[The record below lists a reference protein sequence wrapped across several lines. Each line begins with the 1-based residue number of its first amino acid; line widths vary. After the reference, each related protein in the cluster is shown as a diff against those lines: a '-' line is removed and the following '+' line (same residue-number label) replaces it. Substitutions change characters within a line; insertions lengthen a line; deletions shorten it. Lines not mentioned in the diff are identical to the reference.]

1 MRAQPFDDYRPLL
14 IAFNLATQR
23 GDASQGAGTIGPR
36 RKVVEARATRGK
48 RSQHRIAM
56 RYGLVARHAQA
67 SQNVARRPHHHRL
80 CVRTH
85 HFRLYYILLS
95 TNAARTRRTRYNS
108 ARVLRLDNKAI
119 AHIFYETADLM
130 EVNGDDSFRIRSYRR
145 AAEALEGHPQQVSD
159 LMDEPK
165 KLLAIPG
172 IGKGMAANIQEL
184 NREGKLTP
192 HQELLKKYRPSML
205 ELLKIQGLGPKTIAM
220 LWSAFQVS
228 DLAGVEQLARDGKLR
243 ELPRM
248 SEKTEQKILKAIE
261 DYRRISGRFLLDEA
275 DRTAEKLTE
284 HLRHIQGIDKITPA
298 GSLRRGRET
307 VGDLD
312 VLVTGPCCVDDQQR
326 ADLIEEIL
334 RFPGIVQ
341 VLAKGDNKVSFKL
354 RNGLQVDVR
363 TLSPDTYGAALQYFT
378 GSKNHNV
385 TLRQR
390 ALKLGFT
397 LSEYG
402 LFRLDDNQRV
412 AGATEEEIYGKLNLD
427 CIPPEMRENCGEI
440 EAAAEHKLP
449 RLITIDD
456 IRGEVHMHT
465 VETDGRNTIAEMAEA
480 AKARGYQYIAITDHS
495 KNLAFANGLDDKR
508 AVEHIARIHAANDQT
523 EGITIMAGIEVDI
536 LADGA
541 LDLSDS
547 VLEQMDVVVASVHSA
562 FNQESGQMTDRLL
575 QAIGNGN
582 VSILG
587 HPTGRLLLRRDAY
600 PFNMDAVLKTALQNK
615 VAMELNAYPDRL
627 DLNDVHLRMAREHGV
642 KVVINTDAHH
652 TTHFEKIKYGILQAR
667 RAWLT
672 PADVLNTLPEKEFR
686 QAMKRL

>member
-1 MRAQPFDDYRPLL
+1 
-14 IAFNLATQR
+14 
-23 GDASQGAGTIGPR
+23 
-36 RKVVEARATRGK
+36 
-48 RSQHRIAM
+48 
-56 RYGLVARHAQA
+56 
-67 SQNVARRPHHHRL
+67 
-80 CVRTH
+80 
-85 HFRLYYILLS
+85 
-95 TNAARTRRTRYNS
+95 
-108 ARVLRLDNKAI
+108 LDNKAI
-119 AHIFYETADLM
+119 AHVFYETADLM

-145 AAEALEGHPQQVSD
+145 AAEALEGYPQQVSE
-159 LMDEPK
+159 LSDEPK
-165 KLLAIPG
+165 KLLGIPG

-184 NREGKLTP
+184 AREGKLTQ
-192 HQELLKKYRPSML
+192 HQELLQKYRPSML
-205 ELLKIQGLGPKTIAM
+205 ELLKIQGLGPKTIAL

-243 ELPRM
+243 ELPRL
-248 SEKTEQKILKAIE
+248 SEKSEQKILKAIE

-284 HLRHIQGIDKITPA
+284 HLKHIEGIEKITPA

-312 VLVTGPCCVDDQQR
+312 VLITGPCCVNDEQR
-326 ADLIEEIL
+326 AALIEEIL

-354 RNGLQVDVR
+354 RSGMQVDVR
-363 TLSPDTYGAALQYFT
+363 TLPPESYGAAMQYFT

-390 ALKLGFT
+390 ALKMGYT

-412 AGATEEEIYGKLNLD
+412 AGATEEEIYGALKLD
-427 CIPPEMRENCGEI
+427 WIPPELRESCGEI
-440 EAAAEHKLP
+440 EAAANHTLP
-449 RLITIDD
+449 KFITIGD

-465 VETDGRNTIAEMAEA
+465 VETDGRNTIEEMAQA
-480 AKARGYQYIAITDHS
+480 AKDRGYQYIAITDHS

-508 AVEHIARIHAANDQT
+508 AVEHIARIHAANEQI
-523 EGITIMAGIEVDI
+523 EGITVMAGIEVDI
-536 LADGA
+536 LADGE

-562 FNQESGQMTDRLL
+562 FNQEPQQMTDRLL
-575 QAIGNGN
+575 RAIGNKN
-582 VSILG
+582 TSILG

-600 PFNMDAVLKTALQNK
+600 QFDMDAILKAALKNK

-627 DLNDVHLRMAREHGV
+627 DLNDVHLRMVRERGV
-642 KVVINTDAHH
+642 KIVINTDAHH
-652 TTHFEKIKYGILQAR
+652 TSHFEKIKYGIVQAR
-667 RAWLT
+667 RGWLT
-672 PADVLNTLPEKEFR
+672 AADVLNTLAEKEFR
-686 QAMKRL
+686 KAIAKQGPGGGD